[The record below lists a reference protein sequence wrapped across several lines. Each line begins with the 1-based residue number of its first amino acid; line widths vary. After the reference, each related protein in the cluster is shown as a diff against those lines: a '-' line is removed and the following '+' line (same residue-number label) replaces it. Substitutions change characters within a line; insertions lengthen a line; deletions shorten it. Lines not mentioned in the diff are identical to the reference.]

1 MKRLGYWL
9 GALSFVWLIAI
20 GGADFPPPFWEHA
33 LIILGGVFL
42 GIVGLLLSIRL
53 IKKAEQKEMEDY
65 RLLIEGR
72 KSSLLR
78 QCRRIAAL
86 KKK

>member
-1 MKRLGYWL
+1 MKRLGCWL
-9 GALSFVWLIAI
+9 GAVSFVWLMAI
-20 GGADFPPPFWEHA
+20 GGADFPPPFGRHV
-33 LIILGGVFL
+33 LIIIGGVAL
-42 GIVGLLLSIRL
+42 GVPGLIFSLWL
-53 IKKAEQKEMEDY
+53 IKRADEKKREDY

-86 KKK
+86 KK